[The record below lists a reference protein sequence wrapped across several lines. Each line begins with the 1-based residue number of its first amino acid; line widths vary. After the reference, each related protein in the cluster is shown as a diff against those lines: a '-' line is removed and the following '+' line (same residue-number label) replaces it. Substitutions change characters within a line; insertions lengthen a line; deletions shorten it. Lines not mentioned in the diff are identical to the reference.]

1 MKKLMTKKFD
11 NEKINDKKLNK
22 KIDDLINERLM
33 KN

>member
-1 MKKLMTKKFD
+1 MTKKFD

-22 KIDDLINERLM
+22 KIDDLINEKLM

>member
-22 KIDDLINERLM
+22 KIDDLINEKLM